1 MRRMNKIT
9 SKIGY
14 GYFAV
19 ISMAAMSYL
28 TCSAGNH
35 DILDAQPK
43 PPFAPCTPGE
53 TRQYYPSDGGLV
65 YSDNASK
72 SSCTSGTLT
81 CKNLDGGATAWDET
95 IKPVSS
101 PRSTEICNGKDD
113 DCNGIIDDANTSGN
127 PCVSGPGA
135 CATAGKFKCT
145 LTNTMPQCDGIPL
158 ASAPPGYYAYP
169 FTRPRP
175 EYRLDWNWDCDI
187 ADKIDTGFVN
197 SALISPTNY
206 SAAESSIIATAS
218 INQIQAS
225 AITNTPASL
234 CSMNKATGWCDSSG
248 LDKYN
253 IVRSGTLPPSSTECG
268 KSFMAIKCIGN
279 TSLCTSSG
287 FEIVTVVCK

>member
-1 MRRMNKIT
+1 MTRMNKIT

-14 GYFAV
+14 GYFVA

-35 DILDAQPK
+35 DILDAQPE

-53 TRQYYPSDGGLV
+53 TRHYYPSDGGLV
-65 YSDNASK
+65 YSDNALI

-81 CKNLDGGATAWDET
+81 CKNLDDGATAWDET
-95 IKPVSS
+95 IKPYSS
-101 PRSTEICNGKDD
+101 SKGPEICNGKDD
-113 DCNGIIDDANTSGN
+113 DCNGIVDDANTSGT
-127 PCVSGPGA
+127 PCVIGPGA
-135 CATAGKFKCT
+135 CATAGKLKCT

-175 EYRLDWNWDCDI
+175 EPRPDWNWDCDNGG
-187 ADKIDTGFVN
+187 AIDTGFVN
-197 SALISPTNY
+197 STSISPTNY
-206 SAAESSIIATAS
+206 NATESSIIATAS

-225 AITNTPASL
+225 AITSTPATL
-234 CSMNKATGWCDSSG
+234 CSMNKLTWYDSTGA
-248 LDKYN
+248 DKYN

-268 KSFMAIKCIGN
+268 KSFIAVKCTGTTTI
-279 TSLCTSSG
+279 SG
-287 FEIVTVVCK
+287 SFEIVTVVCK